1 MASGIPKR
9 ALNTKKKEKR
19 ARSWAKN
26 QEAKK
31 ERIAKQKAQEE
42 KNRKLGTTGKQRANT
57 ARKVR
62 KAIVDLNKSTIET
75 YYDSQE
81 LVQEDLLE
89 M

>member
-31 ERIAKQKAQEE
+31 ERIAKQKAQED

-57 ARKVR
+57 ARKLQ
-62 KAIVDLNKSTIET
+62 KAIVDLNRATIESYHEVT
-75 YYDSQE
+75 
-81 LVQEDLLE
+81 QEDLLE